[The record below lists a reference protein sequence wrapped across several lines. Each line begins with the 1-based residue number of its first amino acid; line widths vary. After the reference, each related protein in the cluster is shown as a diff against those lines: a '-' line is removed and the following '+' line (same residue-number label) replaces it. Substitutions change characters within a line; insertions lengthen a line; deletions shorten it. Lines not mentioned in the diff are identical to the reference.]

1 MYLIIYFNE
10 LQLITNDKFKSVE
23 HRVLANGIGPR
34 ISVAC
39 FFNAGLRA
47 QEKLYGP
54 IKELLSEDNPP
65 KYYVAYFSERGL
77 DGISA
82 LPHYKL

>member
-1 MYLIIYFNE
+1 M
-10 LQLITNDKFKSVE
+10 TNS
-23 HRVLANGIGPR
+23 RVLNTEYWQMAL
-34 ISVAC
+34 VQEYLC